1 MQNPSRRTVIRATLG
16 LAGLGSLPAWAQTST
31 PNTATRLA
39 TVAQIVDTSPGQID
53 VSKDFLTGARAAW
66 QDINAKGGLRG
77 KPVRHLVLEVD
88 GNAPSLRTA
97 LDTLKNE
104 SQCLALFGTAGD
116 RAAAALA
123 SSLAREMPEL
133 AHVAPWL
140 QNPATDAGGT
150 TFPIFASRDD
160 QISHAVR
167 SLSVMGVTE
176 LGAVYSTA
184 AEKNAYQLSLEKVAT
199 ALKMRLKSYSAAT
212 DLQQLGKTLAPDS
225 PRILIFLGGTPEL
238 VQFTQGLDKQTT
250 QRYVVAMA
258 DVNLQT
264 VLQLASTR
272 QAPVIATQVVPL
284 VNSSIPIVRAYRE
297 ILGRLYDEPPTPHS
311 LAGFIAARYTFETLL
326 GIDGPLNRTTALQAF
341 QRRSAVDLGGFRINL
356 DAKTYSGTYVTQ
368 SMISADGRLLG

>member
-1 MQNPSRRTVIRATLG
+1 M
-16 LAGLGSLPAWAQTST
+16 
-31 PNTATRLA
+31 
-39 TVAQIVDTSPGQID
+39 
-53 VSKDFLTGARAAW
+53 
-66 QDINAKGGLRG
+66 
-77 KPVRHLVLEVD
+77 
-88 GNAPSLRTA
+88 
-97 LDTLKNE
+97 
-104 SQCLALFGTAGD
+104 
-116 RAAAALA
+116 ALA

-140 QNPATDAGGT
+140 QNPATDAGST

-199 ALKMRLKSYSAAT
+199 ALKMRLRSYSPAT
-212 DLQQLGKTLAPDS
+212 DLQQLGKTLAQDS

-264 VLQLASTR
+264 VLQLASSR

-284 VNSSIPIVRAYRE
+284 VNSSLPIVRAYRE
-297 ILGRLYDEPPTPHS
+297 ILGRLYDEPPTPQS
-311 LAGFIAARYTFETLL
+311 LAGFMSARYTYETLL
-326 GIDGPLNRTTALQAF
+326 GIDGPLTRTTALQAF
-341 QRRSAVDLGGFRINL
+341 QRRSAVDLSGFRINL

-368 SMISADGRLLG
+368 SMISTDGRLLG

>member
-1 MQNPSRRTVIRATLG
+1 MQNPSRRSLVRATLG
-16 LAGLGSLPAWAQTST
+16 LAGLGSLPAWAQTSA
-31 PNTATRLA
+31 PNTATRPA
-39 TVAQIVDTSPGQID
+39 TLAQIVDTSLGQID
-53 VSKDFLTGARAAW
+53 VSKNFLTGARAAW

-77 KPVRHLVLEVD
+77 KPVKHLVLEVD
-88 GNAPSLRTA
+88 GSLPSLRTA
-97 LDTLKNE
+97 LDALKNE
-104 SQCLALFGTAGD
+104 SQCLALFGTAGE
-116 RAAAALA
+116 RAAVALA
-123 SSLAREMPEL
+123 SSLTREMPEL

-140 QNPATDAGGT
+140 QNPATDAGST

-199 ALKMRLKSYSAAT
+199 ALKMRLRSYSPAT
-212 DLQQLGKTLAPDS
+212 DLQQLGKTLAQDS

-297 ILGRLYDEPPTPHS
+297 ILGRLYDEPPTPQS
-311 LAGFIAARYTFETLL
+311 LAGFISARYTFETLL
-326 GIDGPLNRTTALQAF
+326 GIDGPVNRSTALQAF
-341 QRRSAVDLGGFRINL
+341 QRRSAIDLGGFQINL

-368 SMISADGRLLG
+368 SMISTDGRLLG

>member
-1 MQNPSRRTVIRATLG
+1 MQNPSRRSLVRATLG
-16 LAGLGSLPAWAQTST
+16 LAGLGSLPAWAQTSA
-31 PNTATRLA
+31 PNTATRPA
-39 TVAQIVDTSPGQID
+39 TLAQIVDTSPGQID
-53 VSKDFLTGARAAW
+53 VSKNFLTGARAAW

-77 KPVRHLVLEVD
+77 KPVKHLVLEVD
-88 GNAPSLRTA
+88 GSLPSLRTA
-97 LDTLKNE
+97 LDALKNE
-104 SQCLALFGTAGD
+104 SQCLALFGTAGE
-116 RAAAALA
+116 RAAVALA
-123 SSLAREMPEL
+123 SSLTREMPEL

-140 QNPATDAGGT
+140 QNPATDAGST

-199 ALKMRLKSYSAAT
+199 ALKMRLRSYSPAT
-212 DLQQLGKTLAPDS
+212 DLQQLGKTLAQDS

-297 ILGRLYDEPPTPHS
+297 ILGRLYDEPPTPQS
-311 LAGFIAARYTFETLL
+311 LAGFISARYTFETLL
-326 GIDGPLNRTTALQAF
+326 GIDGPVNRSTALQAF
-341 QRRSAVDLGGFRINL
+341 QRRSAIDLGGFQINL

-368 SMISADGRLLG
+368 SMISTDGRLLG

>member
-1 MQNPSRRTVIRATLG
+1 MQNPSRRSLVRATLG
-16 LAGLGSLPAWAQTST
+16 LAGLGSLPAWAQTSA
-31 PNTATRLA
+31 PNTATRPA
-39 TVAQIVDTSPGQID
+39 TLAQIVDTSLGQID
-53 VSKDFLTGARAAW
+53 VSKNFLTGARVAW

-88 GNAPSLRTA
+88 GSLPSLRTA
-97 LDTLKNE
+97 LDALKNE
-104 SQCLALFGTAGD
+104 SQCLALFGTAGE
-116 RAAAALA
+116 RAAVALA
-123 SSLAREMPEL
+123 SSLTREMPEL

-140 QNPATDAGGT
+140 QNPATDAGST

-199 ALKMRLKSYSAAT
+199 ALKMRLRSYSPAT
-212 DLQQLGKTLAPDS
+212 DLQQLGKTLAQDS

-284 VNSSIPIVRAYRE
+284 VNSSLPIVRAYRE
-297 ILGRLYDEPPTPHS
+297 ILGRLYDEPPTPQS
-311 LAGFIAARYTFETLL
+311 LAGFISARYTFETLL
-326 GIDGPLNRTTALQAF
+326 GIDGPVNRSTALQAF

-368 SMISADGRLLG
+368 SMISTDGRLLG